1 MSLPSRILL
10 SPPDVGLAEREAL
23 LGAFDS
29 NWISTAGPAIEEF
42 EAAMTAFIGRPCVAV
57 ASGTAGLHLAL
68 RLAGVTAED
77 VVLCQTLTFAA
88 SANPILYEKAEPCFL
103 DSEPR
108 TWNLDPNAVED
119 ALKALARAG
128 LRPKALIAVHL
139 YGMPAEIHAIREL
152 CDKHGVALIE
162 DAAESLGS
170 TVASASVSG
179 NRRSAGEITTLE
191 NIATLEN
198 KAQTGRFGLAGIFSF
213 NGNKIITTAG
223 GGMIAVD
230 SAADAARL
238 RKWSTQSREPAAH
251 YEHAELGYNY
261 RMSNLLAA
269 LGRAQLANLP
279 AKIARRREI
288 FERYRAALCGFP
300 GLEFQPEAP
309 GNRSNRWLSALY
321 LDPREWGICRDALIS
336 HLAAR
341 GIESRPLWKPMH
353 RQPLFRDARHFGS
366 RLSEALFAGGL
377 CLPSGSSLR
386 DDEQEE
392 ICEGIS
398 QFLRK
403 ISAHGANRTGRFMAS
418 NERDC
423 LFQKEP
429 STLQTT
435 AVNSDQF
442 RVCPAGPPLER
453 RDRSPFEHAPGG
465 ETPWTAS
472 AAM

>member
-42 EAAMTAFIGRPCVAV
+42 EVAMTAFVGRPCVAV

-68 RLAGVTAED
+68 RLAGVTAGD
-77 VVLCQTLTFAA
+77 IVLCQTLTFAA
-88 SANPILYEKAEPCFL
+88 SANPVLYEKAEPCFL

-119 ALKALARAG
+119 ALHALAREG
-128 LRPKALIAVHL
+128 RRPKALIAVHL
-139 YGMPAEIHAIREL
+139 YGMPAEIHAIRGL
-152 CDKHGVALIE
+152 CEKHGVALIE

-170 TVASASVSG
+170 TIACESVSES
-179 NRRSAGEITTLE
+179 RRSASEIASLG
-191 NIATLEN
+191 NIAKLEN

-269 LGRAQLANLP
+269 LGSAQLAKLP

-288 FERYRAALCGFP
+288 FERYRAALSGFP
-300 GLEFQPEAP
+300 GLEFQPETH

-321 LDPREWGICRDALIS
+321 LDPRQWGDCRDALIS
-336 HLAAR
+336 HLASR

-353 RQPLFRDARHFGS
+353 RQPLFRGARHFGS
-366 RLSEALFAGGL
+366 PLSEALFAGGI

-386 DDEQEE
+386 DDEQRR
-392 ICEGIS
+392 ICEEIS
-398 QFLRK
+398 QFLGE
-403 ISAHGANRTGRFMAS
+403 ILAHDANRSRRFVASNGSSCLIPKEAATLQASARNSDHSRGCPDAPLLEKTGR
-418 NERDC
+418 
-423 LFQKEP
+423 
-429 STLQTT
+429 T
-435 AVNSDQF
+435 
-442 RVCPAGPPLER
+442 
-453 RDRSPFEHAPGG
+453 PFEQSPGE

-472 AAM
+472 ATT